1 MKLNFNQL
9 KVTRQNTKKLLLKY
23 FAEKQV
29 EIPNGF
35 NNSLFWNFGHMVV
48 VQQLLTFGLSGLEI
62 NIEKEI
68 IEIFKKGSNPRENKI
83 NISFDKLNELSNELI
98 LKTEQFYF
106 EGKFENYTP
115 YTTSYGISLNNIE
128 EAISFNNIHE
138 GLHLGY
144 MMALSK
150 NL

>member
-1 MKLNFNQL
+1 MNFWH
-9 KVTRQNTKKLLLKY
+9 
-23 FAEKQV
+23 
-29 EIPNGF
+29 
-35 NNSLFWNFGHMVV
+35 NSSALGPWIAR
-48 VQQLLTFGLSGLEI
+48 SD
-62 NIEKEI
+62 
-68 IEIFKKGSNPRENKI
+68 
-83 NISFDKLNELSNELI
+83 ISFDKLNELSNELI